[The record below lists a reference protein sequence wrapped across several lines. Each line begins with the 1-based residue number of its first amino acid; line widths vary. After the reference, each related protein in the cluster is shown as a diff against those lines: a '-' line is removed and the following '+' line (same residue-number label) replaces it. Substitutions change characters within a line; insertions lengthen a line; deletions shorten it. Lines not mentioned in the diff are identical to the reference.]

1 MINVG
6 FHASISGGVDKAVD
20 RVKERDCLTFQIFT
34 RNPRGWEFSALKP
47 EEIKNFIA
55 KESQYHISPAVA
67 HMPYLPNLATS
78 TEELYAK
85 SLETLKT
92 ELERCAQLKIQY
104 LVTHLG
110 SHLGRGIEYGVSRI
124 SDLINRALLET
135 EINSVT
141 LLLENAAG
149 TLHSM
154 GSNFEDIK
162 SVMDQI
168 HDKNRVALCFDT
180 AHAFAAGYDL
190 RTAEAIR
197 KTLNHFDR
205 VLGLDLIKV
214 IHLNDSKGDLG
225 SGIDRHEHIALGYI
239 GEEGFRAFLAFRG
252 LRDRPFILETPL
264 DDRRDDKGNIKRVR
278 ELAEP
283 SPEF

>member
-6 FHASISGGVDKAVD
+6 FHVSIAGGVDKAVD
-20 RVKERDCLTFQIFT
+20 RVRESGCSTFQIFT
-34 RNPRGWEFSALKP
+34 RNPRRWKLSALKP
-47 EEIKNFIA
+47 EQTKSFID
-55 KESQYHISPAVA
+55 KVNQYHISPVVA

-78 TEELYAK
+78 TEELYVK
-85 SLETLKT
+85 SFETLET

-110 SHLGRGIEYGVSRI
+110 SHLGRGMEYGVKRI

-135 EINSVT
+135 KINSVT
-141 LLLENAAG
+141 LLLENTAG

-154 GSNFEDIK
+154 GSTFEDIK
-162 SVMDQI
+162 SVMDRI
-168 HDKNRVALCFDT
+168 HDENRVALCFDT

-190 RTAEAIR
+190 RTAEAIK

-205 VLGLDLIKV
+205 VLGLELIKV
-214 IHLNDSKGDLG
+214 IHLNDSKGELR
-225 SGIDRHEHIALGYI
+225 SGIDRHEHIDLGYI
-239 GEEGFRAFLAFRG
+239 GEEGFRAFLGFRG

-264 DDRRDDKGNIKRVR
+264 DNRRDDKGNIKRVR
-278 ELAEP
+278 ELAE
-283 SPEF
+283 